1 VNLLLLI
8 LRNFPLFPDQGSTVS
23 SRVDGLFFFITS
35 ISIFFSILVVAFI
48 FYFFIKYR
56 RRSPDEVPQP
66 VEGSIKLELT
76 WTFVPFVLAMVM
88 FCGGAYVYFTM
99 ARPPRDT
106 MDIYV
111 VGKQWMWKI
120 QHPEGNREINEL
132 HVPVNTSIRLTMTTE
147 DVIHSFYIPDFRIKQ
162 DVVPGRY
169 TTMWFKATKPGR
181 YQLFCAEYC
190 GTNHSGMI
198 GSIYVME
205 PAEYE
210 AWLSG
215 GSAEGSLAS
224 QGQKLFQDLACST
237 CHRSDAQGRGPML
250 DGIFGKTQQLQ
261 GGQTVTADEAYL
273 RESILDPRAKIVA
286 GFEPIMPT
294 FQGQVSEEQLLQLIA
309 YIKSLGAPAASGQQQ
324 GSISTP
330 QQSNQRPTSVPASAA
345 SSNPRGAPNSN
356 SANSGAANQ
365 TRTPARQG
373 NRQQ

>member
-1 VNLLLLI
+1 VNSLFLI
-8 LRNFPLFPDQGSTVS
+8 RNFPLFPDQASTVS
-23 SRVDGLFFFITS
+23 GGVDTLFFFITAVS
-35 ISIFFSILVVAFI
+35 VFFSVLIVGVI
-48 FYFFIKYR
+48 FYFFVKYR
-56 RRSPDEVPQP
+56 RRSEDEIPRP
-66 VEGSIKLELT
+66 IEGSNKLELT
-76 WTFVPFVLAMVM
+76 WTLVPFGLAMMM
-88 FCGGAYVYFTM
+88 FVGGAYVYFTM

-106 MDIYV
+106 MDIYI

-147 DVIHSFYIPDFRIKQ
+147 DVLHSFYIPDFRIKQ

-169 TTMWFKATKPGR
+169 TTMWFKATKPGQ
-181 YQLFCAEYC
+181 YHIFCAEYC

-198 GSIYVME
+198 GTIYVME
-205 PAEYE
+205 PSEYE

-215 GSAEGSLAS
+215 GAAEGSLAS
-224 QGQKLFQDLACST
+224 QGQKVFQDLACNT

-261 GGQTVTADEAYL
+261 GGQTIVADESYL
-273 RESILDPRAKIVA
+273 RESILNPRAKLVA

-309 YIKSLGAPAASGQQQ
+309 YIKSLGGTGQQQQQ
-324 GSISTP
+324 GSIGTP
-330 QQSNQRPTSVPASAA
+330 QQTNARPTSVPTTASQA
-345 SSNPRGAPNSN
+345 NRGGAPNSN
-356 SANSGAANQ
+356 SANAGAGANQ
-365 TRTPARQG
+365 TQNTGTTR

>member
-1 VNLLLLI
+1 MNSLFL
-8 LRNFPLFPDQGSTVS
+8 LRNFPLFPDEGSTVA
-23 SRVDGLFFFITS
+23 RNVDGLFFFITAVS
-35 ISIFFSILVVAFI
+35 AFFSVLIVAVI
-48 FYFFIKYR
+48 IYFFIRYR
-56 RRSPDEVPQP
+56 RRSETEAPQP
-66 VEGSIKLELT
+66 IEGSNKLEIT
-76 WTFVPFVLAMVM
+76 WTVIPFGLVM
-88 FCGGAYVYFTM
+88 IMFLGGAYVYFTM

-169 TTMWFKATKPGR
+169 TTMWFKATKPGK

-198 GSIYVME
+198 GTIYVME
-205 PAEYE
+205 PADYE

-215 GSAEGSLAS
+215 GAAEGSLAS
-224 QGQKLFQDLACST
+224 QGQKVFQDLACNT
-237 CHRSDAQGRGPML
+237 CHRSDAQGRGPVL
-250 DGIFGKTQQLQ
+250 DGLFGKPVQIQ
-261 GGQTVTADEAYL
+261 GGQTLVADESYL
-273 RESILDPRAKIVA
+273 RESILNPRAKLVM

-309 YIKSLGAPAASGQQQ
+309 YIKSLGAPGEQQQQ
-324 GSISTP
+324 GSINTP
-330 QQSNQRPTSVPASAA
+330 QQSNQRPTSVPTSAA
-345 SSNPRGAPNSN
+345 GANRGGAPNSN
-356 SANSGAANQ
+356 QANTGAANQ

-373 NRQQ
+373 NREQ

>member
-1 VNLLLLI
+1 MNALFLL
-8 LRNFPLFPDQGSTVS
+8 RDFPLFPDQGSTVAGG
-23 SRVDGLFFFITS
+23 VDALFFFITAVS
-35 ISIFFSILVVAFI
+35 VFFSVLIVAVI

-56 RRSPDEVPQP
+56 RRSPDEMPRP
-66 VEGSIKLELT
+66 IEGSTKLELT
-76 WTFVPFVLAMVM
+76 WTIVPLGIAMVM
-88 FCGGAYVYFTM
+88 FLGGAYVYFTM

-169 TTMWFKATKPGR
+169 TTLWFKATKPGK
-181 YQLFCAEYC
+181 YHLFCAEYC

-198 GSIYVME
+198 GTIYVME
-205 PAEYE
+205 PSEYE

-215 GSAEGSLAS
+215 GNAEGSLAS
-224 QGQKLFQDLACST
+224 QGQKLFQDLACNT
-237 CHRSDAQGRGPML
+237 CHRSDAQGRGPVL
-250 DGIFGKTQQLQ
+250 DGLFGKSVQLQ
-261 GGQTVTADEAYL
+261 GGQTLIADEAYL
-273 RESILDPRAKIVA
+273 RESILNPRAKTVA

-309 YIKSLGAPAASGQQQ
+309 YIKSLGAPGEQQQQ
-324 GSISTP
+324 GTISTP
-330 QQSNQRPTSVPASAA
+330 QQSNQRPTSVPTTASNA
-345 SSNPRGAPNSN
+345 NRGGAPNTNASG
-356 SANSGAANQ
+356 AGAANR
-365 TRTPARQG
+365 TGTPARQG